1 MDARIWNNLMKFKYN
16 SIYFRLFSLFISLIF
31 IPSIFIGTFI
41 YLEASK
47 KFQEEVNKYN
57 MYTLEYVEDQI
68 ESVMDNINMLSAQYI
83 MDGEVRY
90 FTSQPFESDR
100 LALERLYKRIG
111 NTCVS
116 YPYIDSMYVYYQPYD
131 KIITNSGVY
140 DYKEFYDQSWASSL
154 AQAKDKY
161 TILPPRKIQQSS
173 TDGKKEKY
181 VISYITYFPLFGAM
195 KTGAIVINI
204 NVNELVNSLN
214 MIKKDATSMFFV
226 INSEEKILISDKD
239 EYILRNFKDMSGEQ
253 YNYAKDGKF
262 FIDQF
267 KNQKMLFSYTASNKM
282 NWKFVE
288 LTPIETVKRNV
299 AFIKKTVILVLLL
312 MTLILIAVV
321 YLITNKIY
329 NPLVY
334 LMDIVKGGR
343 FLSSNPQEQNNA
355 KNEMDMLTR
364 YLNDVSVSIQE
375 EKDQNKLLKSQ
386 VVQTKNI
393 MEKNLFNHLILSTG
407 EETDSI
413 IERLRVLDWP
423 NNNYILLLISLDDYE
438 AFQQRWDKKDQ
449 ALWKYCILNISEELI
464 NSSHRGIIFEDSLNQ
479 WVVIVN
485 LLGIDEANVYNEA
498 KELSEAIRKA
508 VQTYIK
514 AFTVTIG
521 IGSYCM
527 DISLL
532 PESYENAM
540 KAIQYKWLKGKD
552 QTLTYNEL
560 NQSKNEVYYNV
571 EAEKN
576 IMNTLFYKNDLRSVE
591 VLFDSFIKELKV
603 KNHYNYDHVYQ
614 GMLQILVATIRIFH
628 EKGIDSKDIFSSGNQ
643 GEGYNIL
650 SDFRKKETL
659 SDVEKWILQR
669 FRRISDYL
677 WEQRNGS
684 GNENITSIQEY
695 LLENYQE
702 EISLSTVAEKFGYSE
717 HGLSKLFKKIIGEN
731 FLEYLTRVR
740 VDNAKRLMMESERS
754 INEIS
759 QLVGYTNVQ
768 TFIRVFK
775 RLENITPGQ
784 YKEDI
789 KLLKATKKTQ

>member
-1 MDARIWNNLMKFKYN
+1 MKFKYN
-16 SIYFRLFSLFISLIF
+16 SIYFRLFSLFICLIF

-41 YLEASK
+41 YFEASK
-47 KFQEEVNKYN
+47 KFQKEVNKYN
-57 MYTLEYVEDQI
+57 LYTLEYVEDQI
-68 ESVMDNINMLSAQYI
+68 ENVIDNINMLSAQYI

-90 FTSQPFESDR
+90 FITQPFESDR

-116 YPYIDSMYVYYQPYD
+116 YPYIDSMYIYYQPYE

-140 DYKEFYDQSWASSL
+140 DFKEFNDQSWANLL

-161 TILPPRKIQQSS
+161 TILPTRKIQQSS
-173 TDGKKEKY
+173 TEAKKEKY
-181 VISYITYFPLFGAM
+181 VISYITYFPLFGSV

-204 NVNELVNSLN
+204 NVNELINNIN
-214 MIKKDATSMFFV
+214 MIKKDPTNMFFV
-226 INSEEKILISDKD
+226 INSEEKILISHKE
-239 EYILRNFKDMSGEQ
+239 EYILRNFKDMAGEQ
-253 YNYAKDGKF
+253 YNYSNDGKF

-267 KNQKMLFSYTASNKM
+267 KNQKMLFSYTTSNKM
-282 NWKFVE
+282 GWKFVE

-299 AFIKKTVILVLLL
+299 AFIKNTVILALLFMTLLL
-312 MTLILIAVV
+312 FAAV

-329 NPLVY
+329 NPVVY
-334 LMDIVKGGR
+334 LIDMVKRGR
-343 FLSSNPQEQNNA
+343 DSSYNPQEQTNA
-355 KNEMDMLTR
+355 KNEMDMLTM

-393 MEKNLFNHLILSTG
+393 MEKNLFDNLILSSG

-413 IERLRVLDWP
+413 IERLKVFDWP
-423 NNNYILLLISLDDYE
+423 NNNYILLLIALDDYE
-438 AFQQRWDKKDQ
+438 AFQHNWDKNDQ

-479 WVVIVN
+479 WIVIVN
-485 LLGIDEANVYNEA
+485 LLEVEEANVYKEA
-498 KELSEAIRKA
+498 KELAEDIRKA
-508 VQTYIK
+508 IHTYIK
-514 AFTVTIG
+514 ALTVTIG
-521 IGSYCM
+521 IGSYCT

-552 QTLTYNEL
+552 QTLSYNEL
-560 NQSKNEVYYNV
+560 NESKNEAYYNV

-576 IMNTLFYKNDLRSVE
+576 ILNTLFYKNDFNSVE
-591 VLFDSFIKELKV
+591 VFFDSFIKELKV

-614 GMLQILVATIRIFH
+614 GMLQILIATIRVFH
-628 EKGIDSKDIFSSGNQ
+628 EKGIDSKGVFPSVNQ
-643 GEGYNIL
+643 VEGYNIL
-650 SDFRKKETL
+650 SDFRQKETL
-659 SDVEKWILQR
+659 FDVEKWMIER
-669 FRRISDYL
+669 FRLISDYL

-684 GNENITSIQEY
+684 SSENITSIQEY
-695 LLENYQE
+695 LLKNYYQ
-702 EISLSTVAEKFGYSE
+702 EISLSMVAEKFGYSE
-717 HGLSKLFKKIIGEN
+717 HSLSKLFKKIIGEN
-731 FLEYLTRVR
+731 FLEYLTKVR

-775 RLENITPGQ
+775 KLENITPGQ

-789 KLLKATKKTQ
+789 KLLKATKKTQE